1 MAELLNITES
11 EATDIINQS
20 DSGESELKRPDVIL
34 KRRKKSTDTN
44 IRQVIVPEIL
54 IKANVSITGINY
66 AVRFFCRI
74 EREKTKPMAFSVAN
88 MQNMGLLIPIS
99 MCGHKQD
106 SVFFIRRHD
115 KETYGYSIF

>member
-1 MAELLNITES
+1 MDFGKVSEFGEGNLSHSVYMETEYIARAQEDREARQNKITKLAELLNITES

-54 IKANVSITGINY
+54 IKANVSITGT
-66 AVRFFCRI
+66 
-74 EREKTKPMAFSVAN
+74 ELGS
-88 MQNMGLLIPIS
+88 LPI
-99 MCGHKQD
+99 
-106 SVFFIRRHD
+106 F
-115 KETYGYSIF
+115 